1 MKSLFGS
8 AGDET
13 SAASRSEPC
22 ESLRAAASP
31 AFASLSAQVDTFAE
45 SVSLALPSPGLHS
58 SCLRWEITPRCS
70 DRERVIGRRA
80 VGCPRAQLFRSSLY
94 SHSHKFLEQ
103 PIPIYLATMS
113 LPSDGLPRPY
123 PQLPNSMLE
132 YVWLS
137 HPTPIPAQDLE
148 LILECA
154 YFCRLFSMK
163 GKVAIVTGGSGGIG
177 FAAAEALAEM
187 GGDIALQYRSAEGMD
202 ERAAE
207 LGKRFNVKCKAYRC
221 DVSDYEGVQKL
232 VQDVKS
238 EFGRIDVFIANVS
251 LREGLFP
258 NTSELTCISAL
269 RLVWYA
275 RALFAT

>member
-1 MKSLFGS
+1 
-8 AGDET
+8 
-13 SAASRSEPC
+13 
-22 ESLRAAASP
+22 
-31 AFASLSAQVDTFAE
+31 
-45 SVSLALPSPGLHS
+45 
-58 SCLRWEITPRCS
+58 
-70 DRERVIGRRA
+70 
-80 VGCPRAQLFRSSLY
+80 
-94 SHSHKFLEQ
+94 
-103 PIPIYLATMS
+103 
-113 LPSDGLPRPY
+113 
-123 PQLPNSMLE
+123 
-132 YVWLS
+132 
-137 HPTPIPAQDLE
+137 
-148 LILECA
+148 
-154 YFCRLFSMK
+154 MK

-258 NTSELTCISAL
+258 NTSELTCISVL